1 MSTIAQPVEPTP
13 VPEGPPPTETDPGAC
28 LSRRELGAWR
38 GLLRVHA
45 HLVKALDSELEQVHG
60 LQLISYEV
68 LLYLD
73 QADDARMRMCDL
85 ASCVLLSRSGLTRL
99 IDRLEREGLVARHS
113 CEQDARGAYARLTE
127 AGHAKLA
134 AVRPTHL
141 AGVRR
146 HFLVHFEAAELD
158 VLAGYWER
166 VSPGSA
172 APGAGCGG

>member
-113 CEQDARGAYARLTE
+113 CEQDA
-127 AGHAKLA
+127 
-134 AVRPTHL
+134 
-141 AGVRR
+141 
-146 HFLVHFEAAELD
+146 
-158 VLAGYWER
+158 
-166 VSPGSA
+166 
-172 APGAGCGG
+172 

>member
-1 MSTIAQPVEPTP
+1 MSTVAHPSTPDLPVASES
-13 VPEGPPPTETDPGAC
+13 C
-28 LSRRELGAWR
+28 LSARELGAWR
-38 GLLRVHA
+38 GLLRAHA
-45 HLVKALDSELEQVHG
+45 HLVKALDSELEQAHG
-60 LQLISYEV
+60 LQLTSYEV

-73 QADDARMRMCDL
+73 DADDGRMRMCDL

-127 AGHAKLA
+127 AGHVKLA

-146 HFLVHFEAAELD
+146 HFLVHFEEAELD
-158 VLAGYWER
+158 LLGSYWER
-166 VSPGSA
+166 VSPGAA
-172 APGAGCGG
+172 APGKGCGG